1 MPDLKLAKLP
11 DRTPVKITFTA
22 GAELNKSLEAYAEF
36 YREAYGQEEPV
47 PQLVPYMLE
56 AFLKGDSAFI
66 KARREKTSPAIR
78 PEPRRS
84 RARDS
89 AATTT

>member
-22 GAELNKSLEAYAEF
+22 GAELSKSLEAYAQF

-56 AFLKGDSAFI
+56 AFLKSDSAFN
-66 KARREKTSPAIR
+66 KARREKTGIVAR
-78 PEPRRS
+78 PEPKRS
-84 RARDS
+84 RTRD
-89 AATTT
+89 ATPATT

>member
-1 MPDLKLAKLP
+1 MPDLKLGRLP

-22 GAELNKSLEAYAEF
+22 GAELNKSLEAYAQF

-56 AFLKGDSAFI
+56 AFLKSDSAFN
-66 KARREKTSPAIR
+66 KARRGRTDAAAR
-78 PEPRRS
+78 PEPKRA
-84 RARDS
+84 RARDTA
-89 AATTT
+89 AATT

>member
-1 MPDLKLAKLP
+1 MPDLKLARLP

-22 GAELNKSLEAYAEF
+22 SAELNKSLEAYAAF
-36 YREAYGQEEPV
+36 YRDAYGQEEPV

-56 AFLKGDSAFI
+56 AFLKSDSAFN
-66 KARREKTSPAIR
+66 KARREKPGNATR
-78 PEPRRS
+78 PEPKRA
-84 RARDS
+84 RARDA

>member
-1 MPDLKLAKLP
+1 MPDLKLARLP

-22 GAELNKSLEAYAEF
+22 GAELNNALEAYAQF

-56 AFLKGDSAFI
+56 AFLKSDSAFN
-66 KARREKTSPAIR
+66 KARREKADAAAR
-78 PEPRRS
+78 PEPKRH
-84 RARDS
+84 RARDA